1 MSLNR
6 MFRETIQKLFSDG
19 AQAEKLASIDLT
31 REEIEL
37 IKKKRLSDATTGNNA
52 SAPHTQERSF
62 DCDGRDLRV
71 INETLAE
78 VTIVLSEK
86 GYIEVFADNKEQC
99 SNITTSIDSNTVR
112 IGMISSG
119 SSNTV
124 FHSNDSFNA
133 QGHNASVSINCG
145 TITNSNFGDNGV
157 IHVGTNH
164 IHVGTNHG
172 LVTQVIHGNA
182 QHVAGRDIVCNGAA
196 ISGGTV
202 FRQIPKVTIHVPNTL
217 LSLTL
222 SAKGSGSIIASDDL
236 LDTSSSVKLSLSGS
250 GNIVVAGK
258 CENLNVN
265 LVGSGNIKAK
275 TLLASNAN
283 LNLTGSGNINAS
295 VCEKVNANLAGSGNI
310 NIVGSPSEKQ
320 LNKTGSGRIS
330 NF

>member
-52 SAPHTQERSF
+52 AAPHTQERSF
-62 DCDGRDLRV
+62 DCNGRDLRV

-86 GYIEVFADNKEQC
+86 SYIEVFADNKEQC

-112 IGMISSG
+112 IGMIG

-124 FHSNDSFNA
+124 FHSNGSFNA

-157 IHVGTNH
+157 IHVGA
-164 IHVGTNHG
+164 NHG
-172 LVTQVIHGNA
+172 LVTQVMHGNA
-182 QHVAGRDIVCNGAA
+182 QHVAGRNIVCNGAA

-222 SAKGSGSIIASDDL
+222 SAKGSGSIISSDDL
-236 LDTSSSVKLSLSGS
+236 LDTSASVELSLSGS

-258 CENLNVN
+258 CQNLNVN

-275 TLLASNAN
+275 TLLASNAS
-283 LNLTGSGNINAS
+283 LNLTGSGVINAS

-330 NF
+330 SF